1 MIHVN
6 DKCIAFNIISIIS
19 VTGEFPS
26 NQLWML
32 GNHVTYRRMVS
43 KMLKTQTYLND
54 ATKEKVTVRA
64 LSEVGHGSLKTL
76 RLLASAEPI
85 LKWINAN
92 EYYGEAYRKHNFP
105 GGERL
110 LKRNILKAE
119 SVAMVKAAGYEYRPY
134 VMPKLRLEKRAGKEL
149 SISHNGFPNRF
160 PNYPAFYPA
169 RELKGPSDDEL
180 KKTVF
185 TRFTGAIFYNKRCIP
200 IYNIGREE
208 QKYFE
213 NAEIKMRYTLTEINK
228 VNGSGYEAYSCI
240 FLADDELY
248 AIKTLRYIYNKR
260 HNRHKD
266 CTGSKFYL
274 NVHFIPLSKEGIR
287 QLRFFQIEDFR
298 YKLQKWVMPS
308 ILRDYTYKTFIYF
321 EKKFWFTFLDGNIA
335 DLISA
340 KKEMAKA
347 PARDY
352 VFICFPHQKEF
363 LRKFISSKV
372 NLFVVKLENA
382 EKILELR

>member
-6 DKCIAFNIISIIS
+6 NKCIAFDIISIIS

-76 RLLASAEPI
+76 RLLASAEPL

-149 SISHNGFPNRF
+149 SFSHTGFPNRF

-185 TRFTGAIFYNKRCIP
+185 TRFTGAMFYNERCIP
-200 IYNIGREE
+200 IYNIGRDE

-213 NAEIKMRYTLTEINK
+213 NAEIKMRYLLSEINT
-228 VNGSGYEAYSCI
+228 VNGGTYNANRTI
-240 FLADDELY
+240 FLAKDGMC
-248 AIKTLRYIYNKR
+248 AVKTLRYIYNKR

-266 CTGSKFYL
+266 SSGSKFY
-274 NVHFIPLSKEGIR
+274 NMVYYVPLSEDGIK
-287 QLRFFQIEDFR
+287 QLSL
-298 YKLQKWVMPS
+298 YKINDWENIIKGKL
-308 ILRDYTYKTFIYF
+308 FG
-321 EKKFWFTFLDGNIA
+321 KKNTEIPYPIQDNSYWFVFLDGDIA
-335 DLISA
+335 KLIQA
-340 KKEMAKA
+340 KREISKQPHNYKI
-347 PARDY
+347 
-352 VFICFPHQKEF
+352 VCFNHQEEF
-363 LRKFISSKV
+363 LRKFFPFKIPIFTLTFEKV
-372 NLFVVKLENA
+372 GKMLG
-382 EKILELR
+382 I